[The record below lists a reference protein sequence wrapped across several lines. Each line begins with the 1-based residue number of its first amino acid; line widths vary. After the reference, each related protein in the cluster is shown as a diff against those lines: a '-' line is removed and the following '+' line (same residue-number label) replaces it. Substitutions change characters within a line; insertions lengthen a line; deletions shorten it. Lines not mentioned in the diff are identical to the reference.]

1 MRKDSTRRKIFQKFG
16 NKYTPGH
23 ISTYTSREVNLFLRK
38 MKTKLFHSLN
48 EIFGLMK
55 RFFFM
60 ETPIAS
66 HLPVSFNR
74 KKTKWSLLLVFSV
87 LLKKKPTNLP
97 KRKKNNL
104 SSPFVSLTNL

>member
-16 NKYTPGH
+16 N
-23 ISTYTSREVNLFLRK
+23 TYTSREVNLFLRK

-55 RFFFM
+55 RFFM
-60 ETPIAS
+60 ETPVAS
-66 HLPVSFNR
+66 HLLPVSFNR

-104 SSPFVSLTNL
+104 SSPFISLTNL